1 MKLVF
6 ASNNAHKLQEVRA
19 ILSGVEV
26 VGLREV
32 GFSGEI
38 AEPGETLEA
47 NSYIKAKAV
56 ADYLD
61 AADLWAGIDGVFA
74 DDTGLE
80 VAALGGKPGV
90 RTARWAGEPASDAN
104 NRAKLLSD
112 IAAIAAHHQD
122 EREADGIADRSAQF
136 RTVITLLRPKTQPK
150 PQPQSQ
156 PQSQSISESCCDSEC
171 SLIAHPV
178 PDANISAT
186 SANHPLYS
194 DPSFLPTSH
203 PLQQVEGV
211 VLGRITPEP
220 SGSNGFGYDPI
231 FAPEGYSQTFAELS
245 PDIKNAISHRARA
258 VHALLAIL

>member
-19 ILSGVEV
+19 ILTGVEV

-61 AADLWAGIDGVFA
+61 RADLWSGIDGVFA

-104 NRAKLLSD
+104 NRAKLLADLS
-112 IAAIAAHHQD
+112 AIAAQNQ
-122 EREADGIADRSAQF
+122 AAAPDRSAQF
-136 RTVITLLRPKTQPK
+136 RTVITLLRPVPTSPKGEHTQAA
-150 PQPQSQ
+150 
-156 PQSQSISESCCDSEC
+156 EAER
-171 SLIAHPV
+171 LA
-178 PDANISAT
+178 DAEKLADAAVINT
-186 SANHPLYS
+186 PHTNPNNPLYS
-194 DPSFLPTSH
+194 DPAFLPTPH
-203 PLQQVEGV
+203 PMQQVEGV

-245 PDIKNAISHRARA
+245 PDVKNAISHRARA
-258 VHALLAIL
+258 VHALLSVL

>member
-6 ASNNAHKLQEVRA
+6 ASNNAHKLQEVRV
-19 ILSGVEV
+19 ILSGVDV

-38 AEPGETLEA
+38 DEPGETLEA
-47 NSYIKAKAV
+47 NSYIKAKVV

-61 AADLWAGIDGVFA
+61 VADLWSGIDGVFA

-90 RTARWAGEPASDAN
+90 RTARWAGEPASDVN

-112 IAAIAAHHQD
+112 LAALASQHT
-122 EREADGIADRSAQF
+122 DGTIDSSAQF
-136 RTVITLLRPKTQPK
+136 RTVITLLRPIPTKDIPATLSSADMLTNLSTKDIPTNLSTADTSDTNKTA
-150 PQPQSQ
+150 
-156 PQSQSISESCCDSEC
+156 I
-171 SLIAHPV
+171 V
-178 PDANISAT
+178 
-186 SANHPLYS
+186 ANHPLYS
-194 DPSFLPTSH
+194 DPSFLPTLH

-211 VLGRITPEP
+211 VRGRITPEA
-220 SGSNGFGYDPI
+220 SGSNGFGYDPV

-258 VHALLAIL
+258 VHALLSIL

>member
-19 ILSGVEV
+19 ILTGVEV

-61 AADLWAGIDGVFA
+61 RADLWSGIDGVFA

-80 VAALGGKPGV
+80 VVALGGKPGV

-104 NRAKLLSD
+104 NRAKLLADLS
-112 IAAIAAHHQD
+112 AIAAQNQ
-122 EREADGIADRSAQF
+122 AAALDRSAQF
-136 RTVITLLRPKTQPK
+136 RTVITLLRP
-150 PQPQSQ
+150 
-156 PQSQSISESCCDSEC
+156 ISYSAKGENAQAAEAER
-171 SLIAHPV
+171 LA
-178 PDANISAT
+178 DAEKLVDAAAINT
-186 SANHPLYS
+186 PNTNPNNPLYS
-194 DPSFLPTSH
+194 DPAFLPTPH
-203 PLQQVEGV
+203 PMQQVEGV

-245 PDIKNAISHRARA
+245 PDVKNAISHRARA
-258 VHALLAIL
+258 VHALLSIL

>member
-19 ILSGVEV
+19 ILTGVEV

-61 AADLWAGIDGVFA
+61 RADLWSGIDGVFA

-104 NRAKLLSD
+104 NRAKLLADLS
-112 IAAIAAHHQD
+112 AIAAQNK
-122 EREADGIADRSAQF
+122 AAALDRQAQF
-136 RTVITLLRPKTQPK
+136 RTVITLLRPVPTSPKGEHTQAADADRLADAEK
-150 PQPQSQ
+150 LA
-156 PQSQSISESCCDSEC
+156 DAA
-171 SLIAHPV
+171 LINTLAV
-178 PDANISAT
+178 PSPINT
-186 SANHPLYS
+186 PNTNPNNPLYS
-194 DPSFLPTSH
+194 DPAFLPTPH
-203 PLQQVEGV
+203 PMQQVEGV

-245 PDIKNAISHRARA
+245 PDVKNAISHRARA
-258 VHALLAIL
+258 VHALLSVL

>member
-19 ILSGVEV
+19 ILTGVEV

-61 AADLWAGIDGVFA
+61 RADLWSGIDGVFA

-104 NRAKLLSD
+104 NRAKLLADLS
-112 IAAIAAHHQD
+112 AIAAQNQ
-122 EREADGIADRSAQF
+122 AAAPDRSAQF
-136 RTVITLLRPKTQPK
+136 RTVITLLRPISYSSKGEHTQAA
-150 PQPQSQ
+150 
-156 PQSQSISESCCDSEC
+156 EAERLADAA
-171 SLIAHPV
+171 LINTLAV
-178 PDANISAT
+178 PSPINT
-186 SANHPLYS
+186 PNTNPNNPLYS
-194 DPSFLPTSH
+194 DPAFLPTPH
-203 PLQQVEGV
+203 PMQQVEGV

-245 PDIKNAISHRARA
+245 PDVKNAISHRARA
-258 VHALLAIL
+258 VHALLSIL

>member
-112 IAAIAAHHQD
+112 LAAIAAHHQD
-122 EREADGIADRSAQF
+122 EREADGVVDRSAQF
-136 RTVITLLRPKTQPK
+136 RTVITLLRPL
-150 PQPQSQ
+150 S
-156 PQSQSISESCCDSEC
+156 
-171 SLIAHPV
+171 HPV
-178 PDANISAT
+178 LDANISAT

>member
-19 ILSGVEV
+19 ILTGVEV

-61 AADLWAGIDGVFA
+61 RADLWSGIDGVFA

-104 NRAKLLSD
+104 NRAKLLADLSTMSD
-112 IAAIAAHHQD
+112 RQ
-122 EREADGIADRSAQF
+122 AQF
-136 RTVITLLRPKTQPK
+136 RTVITLLRPIFY
-150 PQPQSQ
+150 S
-156 PQSQSISESCCDSEC
+156 
-171 SLIAHPV
+171 V
-178 PDANISAT
+178 PSPINT
-186 SANHPLYS
+186 PNTNPNNPLYS
-194 DPSFLPTSH
+194 DPAFLPTPH
-203 PLQQVEGV
+203 PMQQVEGV

-245 PDIKNAISHRARA
+245 PDVKNAISHRARA
-258 VHALLAIL
+258 VHALLSIL

>member
-1 MKLVF
+1 MDNMKLVF

-112 IAAIAAHHQD
+112 LS
-122 EREADGIADRSAQF
+122 GIADRTAQF
-136 RTVITLLRPKTQPK
+136 RTVITLLRPL
-150 PQPQSQ
+150 S
-156 PQSQSISESCCDSEC
+156 
-171 SLIAHPV
+171 HPAS
-178 PDANISAT
+178 DANISAT

>member
-1 MKLVF
+1 MVSQNHTKKMDNMKLVF

-38 AEPGETLEA
+38 EEPGETLEA

-112 IAAIAAHHQD
+112 LAAIAAHH
-122 EREADGIADRSAQF
+122 EGENNAEGVEGAIDRSAQF
-136 RTVITLLRPKTQPK
+136 RTVITLLRPI
-150 PQPQSQ
+150 SQ
-156 PQSQSISESCCDSEC
+156 AQCISESC
-171 SLIAHPV
+171 PV
-178 PDANISAT
+178 SPVSNSNNSAT
-186 SANHPLYS
+186 IDNNPLYS
-194 DPSFLPTSH
+194 DPSFLPTLH

-245 PDIKNAISHRARA
+245 PDVKNAISHRARA
-258 VHALLAIL
+258 VHALLSIL

>member
-1 MKLVF
+1 MDNMKLVF

-112 IAAIAAHHQD
+112 LAAVAAHQD
-122 EREADGIADRSAQF
+122 ECEADGVVDRSAQF
-136 RTVITLLRPKTQPK
+136 RTVITLLRPISHSAMGNTLLSHPK
-150 PQPQSQ
+150 CV
-156 PQSQSISESCCDSEC
+156 SESCSISHPISDSNN
-171 SLIAHPV
+171 STTIV
-178 PDANISAT
+178 S
-186 SANHPLYS
+186 HPLYS